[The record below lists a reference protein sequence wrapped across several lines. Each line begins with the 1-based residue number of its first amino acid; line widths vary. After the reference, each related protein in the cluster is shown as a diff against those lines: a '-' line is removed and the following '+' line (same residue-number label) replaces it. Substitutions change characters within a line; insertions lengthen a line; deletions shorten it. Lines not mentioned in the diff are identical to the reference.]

1 MADGYAVADAAAV
14 GAVSSERVFCMS
26 KEAIIEEARRQAE
39 MALKLLDQETAD
51 GIIGQPPAD
60 EYQTLVQG
68 VRGVYAML
76 WAMFKMHGLRQN
88 DASLKAGA
96 QGMAMLLTIVH
107 YAYAL
112 GIQRGHESS

>member
-1 MADGYAVADAAAV
+1 MADRAA
-14 GAVSSERVFCMS
+14 G
-26 KEAIIEEARRQAE
+26 AIIEEARRQAE
-39 MALKLLDQETAD
+39 EALQLLDQETPD
-51 GIIGQPPAD
+51 GIIGQAD
-60 EYQTLVQG
+60 FGELSRTGEEHKALVQG

-88 DASLKAGA
+88 KASLKAGA

-112 GIQRGHESS
+112 GMRRGRAESMGNGNVKHG

>member
-1 MADGYAVADAAAV
+1 MEKKSAPQQGS
-14 GAVSSERVFCMS
+14 GK
-26 KEAIIEEARRQAE
+26 KEAIIEEARLQAE
-39 MALKLLDQETAD
+39 AALQLLDQETAD
-51 GIIGQPPAD
+51 GIIGQAD
-60 EYQTLVQG
+60 EEYGILIQG

-88 DASLKAGA
+88 DASLRAGA

-112 GIQRGHESS
+112 GIRRGRDG